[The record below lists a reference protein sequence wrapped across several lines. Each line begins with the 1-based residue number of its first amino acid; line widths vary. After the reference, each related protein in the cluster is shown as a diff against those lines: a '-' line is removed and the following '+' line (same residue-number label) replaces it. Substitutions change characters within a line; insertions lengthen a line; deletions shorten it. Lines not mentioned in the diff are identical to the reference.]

1 MNNSK
6 LYINLSAPSNIALV
20 KYWGKKNGQKPINPS
35 LSLTLNN
42 CQTHMEVVIEKS
54 DFFDLSIEFES
65 IPNEKFRQKILHKIS
80 KLGPE
85 FEKWLP
91 AFSNL
96 KYTIKSYNSFPHSSG
111 IASSA
116 SSMAALSFVFKCV
129 LEQFYKIETN
139 RNEWSSLAR
148 QLSGS
153 ASRSVDAPFM
163 AWGIHQKYFQ
173 LKDDY
178 ALNLDNI
185 LEQQKVH
192 PDFKNMHDAIVIVD
206 AGVKSVSSSDGHA
219 LMDRHP
225 HRESRIALAN
235 LHFEQIIEAMV
246 AGNFLEFADIL
257 EREALDLHAM
267 MMTSSPSVILL
278 KPNSLKVIDWVRR
291 TREQEKIN
299 ISFTIDAGPNIHLI
313 YLDKD
318 REKVLE
324 LLKAEQAKKMDA
336 IFNNIIFDHQGTG
349 PMIHKL
355 HWMD

>member
-139 RNEWSSLAR
+139 
-148 QLSGS
+148 
-153 ASRSVDAPFM
+153 
-163 AWGIHQKYFQ
+163 
-173 LKDDY
+173 
-178 ALNLDNI
+178 
-185 LEQQKVH
+185 
-192 PDFKNMHDAIVIVD
+192 
-206 AGVKSVSSSDGHA
+206 
-219 LMDRHP
+219 
-225 HRESRIALAN
+225 
-235 LHFEQIIEAMV
+235 
-246 AGNFLEFADIL
+246 
-257 EREALDLHAM
+257 
-267 MMTSSPSVILL
+267 
-278 KPNSLKVIDWVRR
+278 
-291 TREQEKIN
+291 
-299 ISFTIDAGPNIHLI
+299 
-313 YLDKD
+313 
-318 REKVLE
+318 
-324 LLKAEQAKKMDA
+324 
-336 IFNNIIFDHQGTG
+336 
-349 PMIHKL
+349 
-355 HWMD
+355 